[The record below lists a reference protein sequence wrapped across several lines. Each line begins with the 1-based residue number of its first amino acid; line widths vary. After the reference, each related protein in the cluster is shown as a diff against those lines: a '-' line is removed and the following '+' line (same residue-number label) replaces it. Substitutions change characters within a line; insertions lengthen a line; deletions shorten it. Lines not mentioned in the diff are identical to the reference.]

1 MISKVCERFLPLAG
15 LTPHL
20 TVPQL
25 VTLTPSAEAV
35 HEPVR
40 EAADVVNS
48 AIPYKVAYLI
58 GHLRTGGAQKH
69 LLELMGRLDR
79 ARFAP
84 RIYCL
89 RREGVMVKD
98 FGRLGIEVEDLRIG
112 NSLAAPRSLARL
124 FDLARS
130 LREQRIS
137 ILHCYLPR
145 ANFFGAIAARL
156 ARVPV
161 LLVSKRS
168 LDPPQ
173 GLKQLLR
180 CRLADGWA
188 DGVLA
193 NSPEALRY
201 AIDVEHCRPA
211 KTHLVVNGID
221 VNRYCNPAIDG
232 PSCPQPVVG
241 TVMRLE
247 AVKGPDTFVQ
257 AAGRVAREM
266 PSVRFVIVGDGS
278 MRRRLESD
286 AVKLGLGNRIQFMG
300 ERHDVADI
308 LPSFSVFLL
317 PSRIEGMSMALLEA
331 MAAGRPVVAT
341 RVGGNVDL
349 VRDGETG
356 LLVSPQDPE
365 EMSHAVLRFLRE
377 PAWAQRIGRD
387 AQKLVQQHYSA
398 DSMVRRIERIYA
410 ELLHAKHTDRAVNL
424 WQTPGA
430 NKSLP

>member
-1 MISKVCERFLPLAG
+1 
-15 LTPHL
+15 
-20 TVPQL
+20 
-25 VTLTPSAEAV
+25 
-35 HEPVR
+35 
-40 EAADVVNS
+40 
-48 AIPYKVAYLI
+48 
-58 GHLRTGGAQKH
+58 
-69 LLELMGRLDR
+69 
-79 ARFAP
+79 
-84 RIYCL
+84 
-89 RREGVMVKD
+89 MVKD
-98 FGRLGIEVEDLRIG
+98 FDHLGIEVEDLGIG
-112 NSLAAPRSLARL
+112 KSLAAPTSLTRL
-124 FDLARS
+124 FVLARS
-130 LREQRIS
+130 LRAQNIS

-145 ANFFGAIAARL
+145 ANFFGAIAGRL

-201 AIDVEHCRPA
+201 AIDIERCRPA

-221 VNRYCNPAIDG
+221 VNRYCNPAVEG
-232 PSCPQPVVG
+232 LSSSQPVVG

-257 AAGRVAREM
+257 AASRIAREM

-278 MRRRLESD
+278 MRLRLESD
-286 AVKLGLGNRIQFMG
+286 AAKLGLGNRVQFMG

-317 PSRIEGMSMALLEA
+317 PSLIEGMSMALLEA
-331 MAAGRPVVAT
+331 MAAGRPAVAT
-341 RVGGNVDL
+341 RVGGNLDL
-349 VRDGETG
+349 VRHGETG

-365 EMSHAVLRFLRE
+365 EMAHAVLRFLRE
-377 PAWAQRIGRD
+377 PAWAQRIGR
-387 AQKLVQQHYSA
+387 AGQKLVQQHYSA

-410 ELLHAKHTDRAVNL
+410 DVLHAKHADRTASL
-424 WQTPGA
+424 CQTPGA
-430 NKSLP
+430 NKPIH